1 MVATKDVEK
10 WLSKLLNKV
19 IESSKTQL
27 LAAEPFEDNFNNNE
41 SGLVI
46 RFPERNDFVIRI
58 TNLMDRR

>member
-58 TNLMDRR
+58 TNLRDGR